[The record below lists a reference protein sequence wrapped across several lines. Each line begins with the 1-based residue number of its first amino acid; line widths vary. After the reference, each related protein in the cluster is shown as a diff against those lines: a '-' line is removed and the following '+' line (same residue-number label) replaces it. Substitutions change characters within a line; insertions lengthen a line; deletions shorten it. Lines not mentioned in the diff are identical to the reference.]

1 MIRMTSKLSIV
12 IPIYNESQ
20 QLPELF
26 DHLSPYRERGHQ
38 IIFVDGESEDNSVE
52 LIDQAG
58 FVVVPS
64 TRSRA
69 AQMNNGARQA
79 TQDILLFLHADTRL
93 PENADALIVS
103 ALSNP
108 RQVWG
113 RFDAHIT
120 GDHFLLTVV
129 GKMMSMRSR
138 LTGIAT
144 GDQGIFIKRTFFEN
158 IGGYASQPLMED
170 VEISRRLVRLAK
182 PVCLREC
189 VSTSGRRW
197 IHRGVM
203 KTIALMW
210 YLRFL
215 YWRGVDPKELAKKY
229 R

>member
-1 MIRMTSKLSIV
+1 MTSKLSIV

-170 VEISRRLVRLAK
+170 VEISRRLVPLAK

-197 IHRGVM
+197 INRGVM

>member
-1 MIRMTSKLSIV
+1 MTSKLSIV

-170 VEISRRLVRLAK
+170 VEISRRLVPLAK

>member
-1 MIRMTSKLSIV
+1 MTSKLSIV

-93 PENADALIVS
+93 PENADALIVL

-120 GDHFLLTVV
+120 GDHFLLAVV

-138 LTGIAT
+138 FTGIAT

-170 VEISRRLVRLAK
+170 IEISHRLVPLAK

-197 IHRGVM
+197 INRGVM

-215 YWRGVDPKELAKKY
+215 YWRGVDPKELVKKY

>member
-1 MIRMTSKLSIV
+1 MTSKLSIV

-69 AQMNNGARQA
+69 AQMNNGARQS

-113 RFDAHIT
+113 RFDARIT
-120 GDHFLLTVV
+120 GDHFLLAVV

-170 VEISRRLVRLAK
+170 VEISRRLVPLAK
-182 PVCLREC
+182 PVCLRES

-197 IHRGVM
+197 INRGVM

-215 YWRGVDPKELAKKY
+215 YWRGVDPKKLVKKY

>member
-1 MIRMTSKLSIV
+1 MTSKLSIV

>member
-1 MIRMTSKLSIV
+1 MTSKLSIV

-120 GDHFLLTVV
+120 GDHFLLAVV

-170 VEISRRLVRLAK
+170 VEISRRLVPLAK